1 MTYVMLA
8 SAYLG
13 TIFFLQ
19 ISAELASMKQSKNSL
34 QMPKSTRKPRK
45 ISNLLTTIASGEI
58 SLQSKQDIIC
68 HVTKVKATTSAHSV
82 AELIPFFSVFNI
94 RFESNASIDKTKRKY
109 IIHTIKKNIRNIF
122 RTFMLQ
128 CVCATSGEL
137 AKKSR
142 ESHNQRLR
150 YPRLS

>member
-1 MTYVMLA
+1 MTYVILA

-34 QMPKSTRKPRK
+34 QMPKPTRKPRK

-68 HVTKVKATTSAHSV
+68 HVTKVKATMSAHSV

-94 RFESNASIDKTKRKY
+94 RFESNASIKPKE
-109 IIHTIKKNIRNIF
+109 NILY
-122 RTFMLQ
+122 TQ
-128 CVCATSGEL
+128 
-137 AKKSR
+137 
-142 ESHNQRLR
+142 
-150 YPRLS
+150 